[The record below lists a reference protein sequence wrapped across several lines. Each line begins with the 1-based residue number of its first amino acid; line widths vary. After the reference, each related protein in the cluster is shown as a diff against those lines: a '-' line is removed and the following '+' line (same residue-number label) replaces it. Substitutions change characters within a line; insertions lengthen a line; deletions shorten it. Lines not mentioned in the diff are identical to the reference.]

1 MGFGNFNNMSEY
13 ISSVAQFSVLGMVAK
28 QRIGDEENGLIKKA
42 AVALF
47 IPVVTAVATA
57 VVTSQVLQEQVRQIK
72 EENARLAMEIRRVD
86 DRLESHK
93 DAMQR
98 WLVEHERTKERR

>member
-1 MGFGNFNNMSEY
+1 MGFQNFNNLSEY
-13 ISSVAQFSVLGMVAK
+13 ISSVCQFAALGMVAK
-28 QRIGDEENGLIKKA
+28 QRIGDAEDGLIKKA

-47 IPVVTAVATA
+47 IPIVTAGATA

-72 EENARLAMEIRRVD
+72 EENMRLAMEIRRVD

-93 DAMQR
+93 DAMNR
-98 WLVEHERTKERR
+98 WLVEHERTKERK